1 MMNPNRSVFD
11 DVEPVDMP
19 DSSPE
24 RVGLLSE
31 QVAVEAA
38 TAARAVASHLRGK
51 ATNAARRAHT
61 AASAGSDALRRTTL
75 PADARLGARRRR
87 LRVAAASV
95 IALAGLV
102 AWRPWEAT
110 TLRPALAVPSVGILP
125 TTTEPSADTRIA
137 GAGEVA
143 QQTRVAPVSDFSAM
157 AALPAVATAPAQVDA
172 VPPEASPRLSVR
184 AEKNRVSRSEQAAA
198 PPAKVPDTNSV
209 LEAADRADRSA
220 HVAANTRATARDAH
234 RRAGASAR
242 GEAPTVRNALPAPA
256 VAATCTLRGSV
267 ADAKGA
273 ALAAARVYIVGL
285 GRSSLARN
293 VETDSAGGFATEL
306 PRGSRVRVSV
316 RARGHREAI
325 VETDSCSALPTLLL
339 KRGNPLTSLFDA
351 ARRTN
356 RKIGDAVHGD

>member
-1 MMNPNRSVFD
+1 MNSNRSVFD
-11 DVEPVDMP
+11 DVEPADAP
-19 DSSPE
+19 DSNPE
-24 RVGLLSE
+24 RADLLSK
-31 QVAVEAA
+31 QTAVEA
-38 TAARAVASHLRGK
+38 TTVD
-51 ATNAARRAHT
+51 RRAHA
-61 AASAGSDALRRTTL
+61 AASAGSDALRRATL
-75 PADARLGARRRR
+75 TAAAPLGARRR
-87 LRVAAASV
+87 LLSVAAASV

-102 AWRPWEAT
+102 AWRPWE
-110 TLRPALAVPSVGILP
+110 PAPSMPTLAVPSVEILAK
-125 TTTEPSADTRIA
+125 TTEPSADTRIA
-137 GAGEVA
+137 GAGEA
-143 QQTRVAPVSDFSAM
+143 APQARVVPVPDSSAM
-157 AALPAVATAPAQVDA
+157 AVLPAVATAPARVDA
-172 VPPEASPRLSVR
+172 VPPEASPRLSVQ
-184 AEKNRVSRSEQAAA
+184 AEKNRVSRSEQAVA

-242 GEAPTVRNALPAPA
+242 GAAPTVRNALPAPA

-273 ALAAARVYIVGL
+273 ALAAARVSIVGL
-285 GRSSLARN
+285 GRSSLTRN

-325 VETDSCSALPTLLL
+325 VETESCSALPTLLL

-351 ARRTN
+351 ARRAD